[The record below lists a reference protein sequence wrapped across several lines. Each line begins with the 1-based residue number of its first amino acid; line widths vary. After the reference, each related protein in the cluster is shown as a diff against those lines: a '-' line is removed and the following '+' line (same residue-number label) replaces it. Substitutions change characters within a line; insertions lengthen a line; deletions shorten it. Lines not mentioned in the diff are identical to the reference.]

1 MPKRK
6 KKKKTKPKKRK
17 SQRNKTKKRKFKRL
31 KLKKKSPRKRKTL
44 SKKLEFSKDEE
55 GNTLIQVS
63 DHWSKQGYV
72 NKAKYQ
78 KKYNLSVKENDNF
91 WRKEA
96 KRINWIKPFTKV
108 KDVKYSKEDVRIKWF
123 YDGSLNVSANCI
135 DRHLKKM
142 EIKLPLYGSAMI
154 LRTKKKFHIKNY
166 TKMFVK
172 QPMHLKVL
180 AFKKE
185 IESLFT

>member
-6 KKKKTKPKKRK
+6 KRKKKAKPKKRK
-17 SQRNKTKKRKFKRL
+17 SQRNKTKKRQFKRL
-31 KLKKKSPRKRKTL
+31 KLKKKSLRKRKAL
-44 SKKLEFSKDEE
+44 SKKLEFSRDEE

-96 KRINWIKPFTKV
+96 KRINWIKPFTKI

-135 DRHLKKM
+135 DRHLKKNGNKTA
-142 EIKLPLYGSAMI
+142 IIWVGDDPSDQ
-154 LRTKKKFHIKNY
+154 KKYHIKNY
-166 TKMFVK
+166 IKMFVK
-172 QPMHLKVL
+172 QQMH
-180 AFKKE
+180 
-185 IESLFT
+185 

>member
-6 KKKKTKPKKRK
+6 KRKKKAKPKKRK

-108 KDVKYSKEDVRIKWF
+108 KAGLLTPS
-123 YDGSLNVSANCI
+123 
-135 DRHLKKM
+135 M
-142 EIKLPLYGSAMI
+142 
-154 LRTKKKFHIKNY
+154 
-166 TKMFVK
+166 
-172 QPMHLKVL
+172 
-180 AFKKE
+180 
-185 IESLFT
+185 